1 MLIDALS
8 LKFKPDDY
16 RAKLPVFDY
25 LADLGSFKLRRP
37 VTVFVG
43 ENGIGKS
50 SLLAGVASDLGCSPE
65 GGRMDDPDEIV
76 PRSPIRCVT
85 DKVIQRAYFLRAE
98 KHEYLI
104 ARGDSSDERAGRSTL
119 SQNVDLSRR
128 SHGQSVF
135 DMLYEHI
142 NGQGVY
148 VLDEPESGLSVI
160 RQLALV
166 GEIAQAVD
174 RGAQIIIATHSPILL
189 ACPGADIVELND
201 TGFERIAF
209 DEAEA
214 VAATRELL
222 ADPDPTIRF
231 IVNPE

>member
-1 MLIDALS
+1 MI
-8 LKFKPDDY
+8 
-16 RAKLPVFDY
+16 
-25 LADLGSFKLRRP
+25 
-37 VTVFVG
+37 
-43 ENGIGKS
+43 E
-50 SLLAGVASDLGCSPE
+50 
-65 GGRMDDPDEIV
+65 
-76 PRSPIRCVT
+76 
-85 DKVIQRAYFLRAE
+85 
-98 KHEYLI
+98 
-104 ARGDSSDERAGRSTL
+104 RGDSAAERGGRSTL
-119 SQNVDLSRR
+119 PQNVDLSRR

-135 DMLYEHI
+135 DLLYEHI

-148 VLDEPESGLSVI
+148 ILDEPESGLSVI

-174 RGAQIIIATHSPILL
+174 RGAQVIIATHSPILL

-222 ADPDPTIRF
+222 ADPEGTIRF
-231 IVNPE
+231 ILNPE